1 MEEYLSREEELS
13 YYLKLKKEKWK
24 TEKLLKI
31 TTY

>member
-1 MEEYLSREEELS
+1 MEEYLSREEEIS
-13 YYLKLKKEKWK
+13 YCLKLEKEKWK